1 MRPKIIA
8 INGFSLLVILAG
20 LLLFSCFVFF
30 CYPKIIQY
38 YLIFFS
44 PGYVP
49 DKDSIGRGTYGDM
62 YGALN
67 TFFSGLAF
75 IGLITTILLQLF
87 LHQREQDILKYD
99 SHQAQKKNLLLLKEI
114 LSQVINY
121 NSAFI
126 EDGYNYLNDT
136 GDRKIHLKR
145 LKYRVLS
152 GVLIL
157 IREKISEGKY
167 FDAISE
173 FSSEFHS
180 VNCLIKLQDCYSDV
194 QNFLL
199 VHDKCLEFYDSHI
212 LGYDRIRQRVLAS
225 ISYRIND
232 FGQINSTLTH
242 GSNNQMQDLY
252 AEISKYGKDKTED
265 SQNID
270 ELFNINAKL
279 RINNEIFR
287 KTYIRTIESIKNN
300 NDGLKNSLILLETV
314 IDTLH

>member
-8 INGFSLLVILAG
+8 INGFSLLVILTG

-38 YLIFFS
+38 YLILFS
-44 PGYVP
+44 PGYDP

-87 LHQREQDILKYD
+87 LHQREQDIIKYD
-99 SHQAQKKNLLLLKEI
+99 SHQTQKKHLLLFKEI

-126 EDGYNYLNDT
+126 EDGYNYLNDS

-157 IREKISEGKY
+157 VREKISEGKY

-180 VNCLIKLQDCYSDV
+180 VNCLIQ
-194 QNFLL
+194 
-199 VHDKCLEFYDSHI
+199 
-212 LGYDRIRQRVLAS
+212 
-225 ISYRIND
+225 
-232 FGQINSTLTH
+232 
-242 GSNNQMQDLY
+242 
-252 AEISKYGKDKTED
+252 
-265 SQNID
+265 
-270 ELFNINAKL
+270 
-279 RINNEIFR
+279 
-287 KTYIRTIESIKNN
+287 
-300 NDGLKNSLILLETV
+300 
-314 IDTLH
+314 